1 MLEKW
6 RKALDKRNIAG
17 GLLTDISKAFDCL
30 NHELLIAKL
39 EAYGFDHN
47 ALNLIYSYLSNRK
60 HRTKVNNA
68 FSTWTNIMHGIPQGS
83 ILGPLLFNIYI
94 NDIFLFV
101 NDTNLTNY
109 ADDNTTY
116 TVNTSVDEVIHDL
129 TEDTST
135 LLTWFKNNYFKM
147 NLNKCLLLITNHQD
161 EVSAN
166 IEGEIY

>member
-17 GLLTDISKAFDCL
+17 LLTDMSKGFDCL
-30 NHELLIAKL
+30 NHVLLIAKL
-39 EAYGFDHN
+39 EAYGFDHS
-47 ALNLIYSYLSNRK
+47 ALNFVCSNLSNRK

-68 FSTWTNIMHGIPQGS
+68 SSTWTDIRYGIPQGS

-116 TVNTSVDEVIHDL
+116 SVNATVDEIIDNL
-129 TEDTST
+129 TKD
-135 LLTWFKNNYFKM
+135 
-147 NLNKCLLLITNHQD
+147 ITD
-161 EVSAN
+161 MVPK
-166 IEGEIY
+166 